1 MQELQ
6 SEITLD
12 SILRRD
18 AAQIR
23 AWVNDVRMHVVEPA
37 REFNWLGLAE
47 VTGSNARRHAA
58 WVERPISRFPKEMQ
72 EILRTAVCRERADL
86 EGDEPQ
92 LRQWLESALPAIAWA
107 DAAVAAYSYLASVSS
122 GREKESYQ
130 DSVMNLR
137 AFMISRL
144 GSIPGDR
151 ILDAADIVYWF
162 FDIVDTTPQKAMKKS
177 LFWRESLPHN
187 TQSRQVTEIRR
198 LRRIKNRLAP
208 IAVLTESGQLEP
220 TPALR
225 EWLALR
231 GQLP

>member
-6 SEITLD
+6 SEITLE
-12 SILRRD
+12 SFLRRD

-23 AWVNDVRMHVVEPA
+23 AWVNDVRMHVVEPPP
-37 REFNWLGLAE
+37 EFNWLGLAE

-58 WVERPISRFPKEMQ
+58 QVEQPISRFPKEEQ
-72 EILRTAVCRERADL
+72 EILRAAVCRERADL
-86 EGDEPQ
+86 EADEPQ
-92 LRQWLESALPAIAWA
+92 LQQWLESALPARAWA
-107 DAAVAAYSYLASVSS
+107 DAAVAAYSCLASVSS

-137 AFMISRL
+137 AFVISRL
-144 GSIPGDR
+144 GSILGDR

-162 FDIVDTTPQKAMKKS
+162 FDIVDTTPQKAMKKF
-177 LFWRESLPHN
+177 LLWRESPPHN

-208 IAVLTESGQLEP
+208 IALLTESGELEP
-220 TPALR
+220 APALR
-225 EWLALR
+225 EWLVAR